1 MRNITWTVIIA
12 VILGGVFYLGGKH
25 LESRDS
31 TPTTISVTGEG
42 KVSAT
47 PDIAQL
53 TFGVQTG
60 RKETAKEAMTVLKT
74 SMDSIIA
81 AVKAAGVEEKDIAT
95 EQFYLNPEYDWD
107 EGKQIPRGYQAQETL
122 RVKVRDLDKVSDI
135 LGAAT
140 GAGANQAGNVNFTMD
155 DPEDLRAEAREEAIA
170 QAKAKAV
177 QLAADLGMRLGKLKG
192 FGEGGG
198 GYAPVP
204 YMRATMESYAEDSAA
219 PGVAVPLP
227 AGEQEITASVT
238 LTYELQ

>member
-12 VILGGVFYLGGKH
+12 VVLGGVFYLGGKQI
-25 LESRDS
+25 ESRDR

-60 RKETAKEAMTVLKT
+60 RKETAKEAMAFLKT

-95 EQFYLNPEYDWD
+95 EQFTLNPEYDWD

-122 RVKVRDLDKVSDI
+122 RVKVRDLDKLSDI

-155 DPEDLRAEAREEAIA
+155 DPEDLRTEAREEAIA
-170 QAKAKAV
+170 QAKAKAAK
-177 QLAADLGMRLGKLKG
+177 LAADLGMRLGKLKG

-198 GYAPVP
+198 VVPPVP

-219 PGVAVPLP
+219 GVAVPLP
-227 AGEQEITASVT
+227 AGEQEITSSVT
-238 LTYELQ
+238 LTYELR